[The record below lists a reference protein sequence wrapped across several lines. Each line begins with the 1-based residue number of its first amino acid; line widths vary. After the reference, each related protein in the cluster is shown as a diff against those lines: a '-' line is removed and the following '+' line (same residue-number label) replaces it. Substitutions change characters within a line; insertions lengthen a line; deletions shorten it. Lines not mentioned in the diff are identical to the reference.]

1 MNIWI
6 FSSGLL
12 ALFTTLVHVFAGQI
26 DPVRPFLK
34 SKLDDIPK
42 ATLLACWHLV
52 SVTLFVSSLILLYV
66 GWYGIDSLY
75 FLIQLLGFLY
85 ILYASVFVAVGLYFF
100 GAKVFVKLP
109 QWILLLPIGL
119 LANYGAMY
127 V

>member
-52 SVTLFVSSLILLYV
+52 SVTLFVSSLMLLYV

-75 FLIQLLGFLY
+75 FLCLLY
-85 ILYASVFVAVGLYFF
+85 TS
-100 GAKVFVKLP
+100 P
-109 QWILLLPIGL
+109 SPRDS
-119 LANYGAMY
+119 
-127 V
+127 

>member
-34 SKLDDIPK
+34 SKLDEIPK
-42 ATLLACWHLV
+42 ATLLACWHIV
-52 SVTLFVSSLILLYV
+52 SVTLFVSSLMLLYV

-109 QWILLLPIGL
+109 QWILLLPIGF
-119 LANYGAMY
+119 LANYGAIH

>member
-42 ATLLACWHLV
+42 ATLLACWHIV
-52 SVTLFVSSLILLYV
+52 SVTLFVSSLMLLYV

-119 LANYGAMY
+119 LANYGAM
-127 V
+127 

>member
-52 SVTLFVSSLILLYV
+52 SVTLFVSSLMLLYV

-109 QWILLLPIGL
+109 QWMLLLPIGL

>member
-52 SVTLFVSSLILLYV
+52 SVTLFVSSLMLLYV

-85 ILYASVFVAVGLYFF
+85 ILYTSVFVAVGLYFF

-109 QWILLLPIGL
+109 QWILLLPIGF

>member
-52 SVTLFVSSLILLYV
+52 SVTLFVSSLMLLYV

-109 QWILLLPIGL
+109 QWILLFPIGL
-119 LANYGAMY
+119 LANYGVMY

>member
-52 SVTLFVSSLILLYV
+52 SVTLFVSSLMLLYV

-85 ILYASVFVAVGLYFF
+85 ILYASVFISVGLYFF
-100 GAKVFVKLP
+100 GFKAFVKLP

-119 LANYGAMY
+119 LAINGAMS

>member
-52 SVTLFVSSLILLYV
+52 SVTLFVSSLTFLYF

-75 FLIQLLGFLY
+75 FLIQSLDFLY

-100 GAKVFVKLP
+100 GSKVFVKLP

-119 LANYGAMY
+119 LAIYGAMY

>member
-52 SVTLFVSSLILLYV
+52 SVTLFVSSLMLLYV

-100 GAKVFVKLP
+100 RAKVFVKLP

>member
-26 DPVRPFLK
+26 DPVRPFLE

-52 SVTLFVSSLILLYV
+52 SVTLFVSSLMLLYV

>member
-52 SVTLFVSSLILLYV
+52 SVTLFVSSLMLLYI

-109 QWILLLPIGL
+109 QWTLLLPIGL

>member
-42 ATLLACWHLV
+42 ATLLACWHIV
-52 SVTLFVSSLILLYV
+52 SVTLFVSSLMLLYV

-119 LANYGAMY
+119 LANYGA
-127 V
+127 

>member
-12 ALFTTLVHVFAGQI
+12 ALFTTLVHVFAGQV

-52 SVTLFVSSLILLYV
+52 SVTLFISSLMLLYV

-100 GAKVFVKLP
+100 GSKVFVKLP

-119 LANYGAMY
+119 LATYGAMY

>member
-6 FSSGLL
+6 LSSGLL
-12 ALFTTLVHVFAGQI
+12 GVLTALVHVFAGQV

-34 SKLDDIPK
+34 SELADAAK

-52 SVTLFVSSLILLYV
+52 SVTLLVSSLMLTYV
-66 GWYGIDSLY
+66 GWFGLY
-75 FLIQLLGFLY
+75 SFYLPIQLVGGLY
-85 ILYASVFVAVGLYFF
+85 ILFALVFVIVGWHFF
-100 GAKVFVKLP
+100 GGKVFVKLP

-119 LANYGAMY
+119 LASYGAMP

>member
-6 FSSGLL
+6 LSSGLL
-12 ALFTTLVHVFAGQI
+12 GLFTSLVHVFAGQV

-34 SKLDDIPK
+34 SELEDIPK

-52 SVTLFVSSLILLYV
+52 SVTLLASSIVLSYV
-66 GWYGIDSLY
+66 GWYGLHEVYLSTR
-75 FLIQLLGFLY
+75 LIG
-85 ILYASVFVAVGLYFF
+85 ILYTLFALVFVLVGWFFF
-100 GAKVFVKLP
+100 GGKVFFKLP

-119 LANYGAMY
+119 LAVYGTMQ

>member
-12 ALFTTLVHVFAGQI
+12 ALFTTLVHVFSGQI

-42 ATLLACWHLV
+42 ATLLACWHIV
-52 SVTLFVSSLILLYV
+52 SVTLFVSSLMLLYV

>member
-12 ALFTTLVHVFAGQI
+12 ALFTTLVHVFSGQL

-52 SVTLFVSSLILLYV
+52 SVTLFVSSLMLLYV

>member
-12 ALFTTLVHVFAGQI
+12 ALLTTLVHVFAGQI
-26 DPVRPFLK
+26 DPVRPFLN

-52 SVTLFVSSLILLYV
+52 SVTLFASSLMLLYV

-75 FLIQLLGFLY
+75 FLIQSLGFLY

-100 GAKVFVKLP
+100 GSKVFVKLP

-119 LANYGAMY
+119 LAIYGAMY

>member
-12 ALFTTLVHVFAGQI
+12 ALFSTLVHVFAGQI

-52 SVTLFVSSLILLYV
+52 SVTLFVSSLMLLYV

-109 QWILLLPIGL
+109 QWILLLPIGF

>member
-34 SKLDDIPK
+34 SKLDEIPK

-52 SVTLFVSSLILLYV
+52 SVTLFVSSLMLLYV

-109 QWILLLPIGL
+109 QWILLLPIGF

>member
-52 SVTLFVSSLILLYV
+52 SVTLFVSSLMLLYV

-109 QWILLLPIGL
+109 QWTLLLPIGL

-127 V
+127 I

>member
-34 SKLDDIPK
+34 SKLGDIPK

-52 SVTLFVSSLILLYV
+52 SVTLFVSSLMLLYV

>member
-12 ALFTTLVHVFAGQI
+12 ALFATLVHVFTGQI

-52 SVTLFVSSLILLYV
+52 SVTLFVSSLMLLYV

-75 FLIQLLGFLY
+75 FLIQSLGFLY

-100 GAKVFVKLP
+100 GSKVFVKLP

-119 LANYGAMY
+119 LAIYGAMY

>member
-52 SVTLFVSSLILLYV
+52 SVTLFVSSLMLLYV

-119 LANYGAMY
+119 LANYCAMY

>member
-52 SVTLFVSSLILLYV
+52 SVTLFVSSLMLLYV

-109 QWILLLPIGL
+109 QWILLLPIGF

>member
-12 ALFTTLVHVFAGQI
+12 ALFTALVHVFAGQI

-52 SVTLFVSSLILLYV
+52 SVTLFISSLMLLYV

>member
-42 ATLLACWHLV
+42 ATLLACWHIV
-52 SVTLFVSSLILLYV
+52 SVTLFVSSLMLLYV

>member
-26 DPVRPFLK
+26 DPVRLFLK

-52 SVTLFVSSLILLYV
+52 SVTLFVSSLMLLYV

-109 QWILLLPIGL
+109 QWILLLPIGF

>member
-52 SVTLFVSSLILLYV
+52 SVTLFVSSLVLLYV

-75 FLIQLLGFLY
+75 FLTQLLGFLY

-119 LANYGAMY
+119 LATFGAMY

>member
-52 SVTLFVSSLILLYV
+52 SVTLFVSSLMLLYV

-85 ILYASVFVAVGLYFF
+85 ILYASVFVAVGLCFF

>member
-52 SVTLFVSSLILLYV
+52 SVTLFVSSLMLLYV

-75 FLIQLLGFLY
+75 FLIQSLGFLY

-100 GAKVFVKLP
+100 GSKVFVKLP

-119 LANYGAMY
+119 LAIYGAMY

>member
-52 SVTLFVSSLILLYV
+52 SVTLFVSSLMLLYV

>member
-52 SVTLFVSSLILLYV
+52 SVTLFVSSLMLLYV

-85 ILYASVFVAVGLYFF
+85 IMYASVFVAVGLYFF

-109 QWILLLPIGL
+109 QWILLLPIGF